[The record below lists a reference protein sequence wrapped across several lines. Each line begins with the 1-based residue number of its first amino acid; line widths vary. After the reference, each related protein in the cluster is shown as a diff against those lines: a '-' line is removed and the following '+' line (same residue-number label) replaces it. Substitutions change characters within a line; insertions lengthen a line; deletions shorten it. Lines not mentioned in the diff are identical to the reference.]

1 MHRSRVYAVLI
12 DTPRETADEVTAFW
26 AGVFGVT
33 PRPLPEAPQFISL
46 PGAIPGVAAA
56 VQATET
62 VDDTPRMHIDIETDD
77 IEAEVARLQ
86 ALGATKI
93 AQWQECHTLRAP
105 GGHVLCVLPVES
117 DPVQFAATANT
128 WENE

>member
-1 MHRSRVYAVLI
+1 MHRSRVYAILI
-12 DTPRETADEVTAFW
+12 DTPRETADEVTQFW
-26 AGVFGVT
+26 SKALGVT

-46 PGAIPGVAAA
+46 PNAIPGVNAA

-62 VDDTPRMHIDIETDD
+62 ADDTPRMHIDIETDD

-86 ALGATKI
+86 ALGATRES
-93 AQWQECHTLRAP
+93 QWQECHTLRAP

-117 DPVQFAATANT
+117 DAALFAATAKT
-128 WENE
+128 WD